1 MLFPTRKKSTTAVM
15 TPRRSQLDILIEQH
29 PGYMQWVADVKAAK
43 HPSAVIELGQSPDAP
58 SDLKIRYAEMNGRY
72 RDAEKHLVSV
82 TEAKAS
88 FWDILNNE
96 DDLLRRHAEI
106 TSYIEDFTTAKF
118 ASYLEEELRLMQA
131 SLGILELQIGRRGP
145 LQLREGNAS
154 LLMILIDLW
163 KRGDVVINATSDER
177 DAWVGRY
184 IESPTIDMFS
194 DELLVSSEDALDLA
208 SDALNEQSLTKL
220 QYVRAL
226 YNDGDANYK
235 EKLGPAI
242 LEVNN
247 TIRRL
252 QFEQ

>member
-1 MLFPTRKKSTTAVM
+1 MPFLTRKKSTAAVM

-29 PGYMQWVADVKAAK
+29 PRYMQWVADVKAAK

-58 SDLKIRYAEMNGRY
+58 PDLKIHYVESNSRY
-72 RDAEKHLVSV
+72 RDAEKHLSLVN
-82 TEAKAS
+82 EAVAC
-88 FWDILNNE
+88 FWEILKNE

-106 TSYIEDFTTAKF
+106 TSYIEDYAHAEF
-118 ASYLEEELRLMQA
+118 AHYLEEQLKLMYA
-131 SLGILELQIGRRGP
+131 SLGILELQIGRKGP
-145 LQLREGNAS
+145 QQLREGDAS

-163 KRGDVVINATSDER
+163 KRGNITTHATNDER
-177 DAWVGRY
+177 DAWVARY

-194 DELLVSSEDALDLA
+194 DELLVNPDDALDLA
-208 SDALNEQSLTKL
+208 SDALNDQSLTKL

-226 YNDGDANYK
+226 YNDGNANYK

-242 LEVNN
+242 LEINN

-252 QFEQ
+252 QFQL